1 MNLIFLYGPPAVGK
15 LTIAEELASLT
26 GYRLFHNHL
35 SQDLANELYPGFTKK
50 KFELADAIRL
60 KVFEFAAKNN
70 TDLIFTYV
78 YSKNQDSDCFV
89 KNVIDVI
96 SKHNGTVHFVQLTAT
111 REALLGRVGNDS
123 RKRFKKILHVDE
135 LFEKLDDYNLESR
148 MNVDDILTIDTSA
161 QEASVSAQHIV
172 DYINR

>member
-15 LTIAEELASLT
+15 LTIAEELVSLT

-35 SQDLANELYPGFTKK
+35 TQDLANELYPGFTKK
-50 KFELADAIRL
+50 KFGLADAIRI

-78 YSKNQDSDCFV
+78 YSKDQDSDCFV
-89 KNVIDVI
+89 ENVIDII
-96 SKHNGTVHFVQLTAT
+96 SKHNGAVHFVQLTAT
-111 REALLGRVGNDS
+111 RDVLFSRVGNDS
-123 RKRFKKILHVDE
+123 RKRFKKTLLVEE
-135 LFEKLDDYNLESR
+135 LSEQLDDYNLESR
-148 MNVDDILTIDTSA
+148 MNVDDILTIDTSV
-161 QEASVSAQHIV
+161 QEASVAAQQIV

>member
-96 SKHNGTVHFVQLTAT
+96 SKHNGAVHFVQLTAT
-111 REALLGRVGNDS
+111 RETLLGRVGNDS

-148 MNVDDILTIDTSA
+148 MNVDDILTIDTSV